1 MCVENS
7 DTMEIIVWVLL
18 CVAGIAVG
26 YVIGS
31 NRCKSRFEA
40 ETKESASV
48 IRRLETE
55 ITVADE
61 RLKSEQTKFERILA
75 DREKNE
81 KRTSILQERHHR
93 EAMDALQNRFDE
105 TVAKMQEQ
113 LKTATAELL
122 KARQQEFEQTSRD
135 SMAHILEPLNRQLG
149 QMREAVTENTRVHG
163 ELGGRMSADI
173 SNLLRCS
180 ESARESADRLANALR
195 NGGKIQGDWG
205 ETVLTE
211 LLESQGL
218 SEGVHFDTQSFI
230 RDASGN
236 IVREDGMAAM
246 RPDVILHLDKERDVV
261 IDAKVSLSAY
271 LDYMNAESDETRN
284 RSLRAHVESIRKH
297 VAELAAKDY
306 SSHIR
311 PPKRS
316 VGYVIMFVPN
326 SAALLTATNA
336 ASDLWRKAM
345 ERNVYIADEQTL
357 YAALKIIAM
366 TWQQIAQAENHEKVY
381 ALANE
386 MLDRVGKFMQPF
398 VEIGSRLESAHKAY
412 DNAMKKLAEGGQ
424 SIPQTCNKLIKLG
437 ARQQVRKGVPDNL
450 LGLDNSIEINDSSL
464 EFTET

>member
-1 MCVENS
+1 
-7 DTMEIIVWVLL
+7 
-18 CVAGIAVG
+18 
-26 YVIGS
+26 
-31 NRCKSRFEA
+31 
-40 ETKESASV
+40 
-48 IRRLETE
+48 
-55 ITVADE
+55 
-61 RLKSEQTKFERILA
+61 
-75 DREKNE
+75 
-81 KRTSILQERHHR
+81 
-93 EAMDALQNRFDE
+93 MDALQNRFDE

>member
-1 MCVENS
+1 MV
-7 DTMEIIVWVLL
+7 
-18 CVAGIAVG
+18 GIAVG
-26 YVIGS
+26 YLIGLD
-31 NRCKSRFEA
+31 RTRSRFEA
-40 ETKESASV
+40 EAKDTADTIQRLKTEKALADE
-48 IRRLETE
+48 RLETE
-55 ITVADE
+55 KTIADE
-61 RLKSEQTKFERILA
+61 KVRAERQKFERILA
-75 DREKNE
+75 DREDTS
-81 KRTSILQERHHR
+81 KRTAELQEKHHR

-113 LKTATAELL
+113 LKNATADLL
-122 KARQQEFEQTSRD
+122 KDRQQEFEQSSRS
-135 SMAHILEPLNRQLG
+135 SMELILTPLNEQIGR
-149 QMREAVTENTRVHG
+149 MREAVSENTRVHG
-163 ELGGRMSADI
+163 ELGGKMSADI
-173 SNLLRCS
+173 SNLLRSS

-218 SEGVHFDTQSFI
+218 HEGVHFDTQAFI
-230 RDASGN
+230 RDAAGN
-236 IVREDGMAAM
+236 IIREEGAAAM

-271 LDYMNAESDETRN
+271 LDYMNSESEEVKN
-284 RSLRAHVESIRKH
+284 RALRAHVESIRKH

-306 SSHIR
+306 SSHIK

-326 SAALLTATNA
+326 NAALLTATNA
-336 ASDLWRKAM
+336 APDLWRKAM

-398 VEIGSRLESAHKAY
+398 MEIGTKLESAQKAY
-412 DNAMKKLAEGGQ
+412 DNAMKKLSEGGQ
-424 SIPQTCNKLIKLG
+424 SIPQTCGKLIRLG
-437 ARQQVRKGVPDNL
+437 AKQQARKGVPDTL
-450 LGLDNSIEINDSSL
+450 LGLDNTIEL
-464 EFTET
+464 

>member
-1 MCVENS
+1 
-7 DTMEIIVWVLL
+7 MEIIVWVLL

-75 DREKNE
+75 DREETE

-105 TVAKMQEQ
+105 TVAKRQEQ

-195 NGGKIQGDWG
+195 NGGRYR
-205 ETVLTE
+205 ETGVRPYSPSSSNPRDSARAFT
-211 LLESQGL
+211 STL
-218 SEGVHFDTQSFI
+218 SHSSETHPEILSGKMAWRPCAPTSYFI
-230 RDASGN
+230 W
-236 IVREDGMAAM
+236 
-246 RPDVILHLDKERDVV
+246 
-261 IDAKVSLSAY
+261 
-271 LDYMNAESDETRN
+271 TRN
-284 RSLRAHVESIRKH
+284 
-297 VAELAAKDY
+297 
-306 SSHIR
+306 
-311 PPKRS
+311 
-316 VGYVIMFVPN
+316 G
-326 SAALLTATNA
+326 
-336 ASDLWRKAM
+336 
-345 ERNVYIADEQTL
+345 
-357 YAALKIIAM
+357 
-366 TWQQIAQAENHEKVY
+366 TW
-381 ALANE
+381 
-386 MLDRVGKFMQPF
+386 
-398 VEIGSRLESAHKAY
+398 
-412 DNAMKKLAEGGQ
+412 
-424 SIPQTCNKLIKLG
+424 
-437 ARQQVRKGVPDNL
+437 
-450 LGLDNSIEINDSSL
+450 
-464 EFTET
+464 

>member
-1 MCVENS
+1 
-7 DTMEIIVWVLL
+7 
-18 CVAGIAVG
+18 
-26 YVIGS
+26 
-31 NRCKSRFEA
+31 
-40 ETKESASV
+40 
-48 IRRLETE
+48 
-55 ITVADE
+55 
-61 RLKSEQTKFERILA
+61 
-75 DREKNE
+75 
-81 KRTSILQERHHR
+81 
-93 EAMDALQNRFDE
+93 MDALQNRFDE

-271 LDYMNAESDETRN
+271 LDYMNAESDE
-284 RSLRAHVESIRKH
+284 I
-297 VAELAAKDY
+297 
-306 SSHIR
+306 
-311 PPKRS
+311 
-316 VGYVIMFVPN
+316 
-326 SAALLTATNA
+326 
-336 ASDLWRKAM
+336 
-345 ERNVYIADEQTL
+345 
-357 YAALKIIAM
+357 
-366 TWQQIAQAENHEKVY
+366 
-381 ALANE
+381 
-386 MLDRVGKFMQPF
+386 
-398 VEIGSRLESAHKAY
+398 
-412 DNAMKKLAEGGQ
+412 
-424 SIPQTCNKLIKLG
+424 
-437 ARQQVRKGVPDNL
+437 
-450 LGLDNSIEINDSSL
+450 
-464 EFTET
+464 